1 MVIERLLFMAWCPVF
16 GASLSSVVCSQETCY
31 WNFGADCLTSPPT
44 VTGNLAWAMQLW
56 HYVYLYTQDEQAL
69 RDLYPL
75 LRRTVC
81 RHNRWHLLR

>member
-1 MVIERLLFMAWCPVF
+1 M
-16 GASLSSVVCSQETCY
+16 CSQETCY

-69 RDLYPL
+69 RDLYSL
-75 LRRTVC
+75 LRRTVSMLPTILPQASLSFTQGSFPNSNVW
-81 RHNRWHLLR
+81 NRSTSKI